1 MKPIE
6 LSELNGG
13 TIASVDEP
21 NKKLTIKHPNGKTY
35 TLEGMT
41 SGKFDDDGAILT
53 LHPGYGWSI
62 KQAA

>member
-13 TIASVDEP
+13 TIVGVDEP

-35 TLEGMT
+35 TLEGVT
-41 SGKFDDDGAILT
+41 SGEFDDDGCYFENAPFRIRLVN
-53 LHPGYGWSI
+53 
-62 KQAA
+62 